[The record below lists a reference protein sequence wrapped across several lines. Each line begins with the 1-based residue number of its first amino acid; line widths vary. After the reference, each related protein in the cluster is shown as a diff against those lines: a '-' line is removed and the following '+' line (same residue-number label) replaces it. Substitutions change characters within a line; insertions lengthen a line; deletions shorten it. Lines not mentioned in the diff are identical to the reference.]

1 MTDHAIVTALDALR
15 LEMLDLKQ
23 RAVRLTAVIEDRDRK
38 IAEALES
45 TRQLHESVEHL
56 IAMGFERDAE
66 FAELLEQSRREDDAD
81 TWWKGG
87 TE

>member
-1 MTDHAIVTALDALR
+1 MTDSDILALLVSVRSDIAAAHL
-15 LEMLDLKQ
+15 
-23 RAVRLTAVIEDRDRK
+23 AATRLTAVIEERDRK

-66 FAELLEQSRREDDAD
+66 FAELLEQSRREDDPD
-81 TWWKGG
+81 NWWRG
-87 TE
+87 